1 MATHNQI
8 IPRSE
13 KPPGDDHPDWTT
25 LVARALDDI
34 TRIMQSEI
42 RLVTTSMRTILAEQT
57 DRVLGFIASGVL
69 MVFGMMCILAAAI
82 LFLHEYAML
91 PWWQSF
97 GATGLALFAIAI
109 AVQAFTTPRSKTSAI
124 T

>member
-1 MATHNQI
+1 MESGAASPRRRATKKMAHNQI
-8 IPRSE
+8 IPSSE
-13 KPPGDDHPDWTT
+13 TPSGEDHPDWTT

-91 PWWQSF
+91 SWWQSF
-97 GATGLALFAIAI
+97 GITGLAL
-109 AVQAFTTPRSKTSAI
+109 
-124 T
+124 

>member
-1 MATHNQI
+1 M
-8 IPRSE
+8 
-13 KPPGDDHPDWTT
+13 
-25 LVARALDDI
+25 ARAIDDI

-69 MVFGMMCILAAAI
+69 MMFGMMCILAAMI

-97 GATGLALFAIAI
+97 GITGLLLFAIAI
-109 AVQAFTTPRSKTSAI
+109 AVRAFATARPKTPII

>member
-1 MATHNQI
+1 MAENQLF
-8 IPRSE
+8 PRSE
-13 KPPGDDHPDWTT
+13 KPSDGDQPDWTT
-25 LVARALDDI
+25 LLARAIDDI

-42 RLVTTSMRTILAEQT
+42 RLVTNSMKTILAEQT

-69 MVFGMMCILAAAI
+69 MVFGMMCILAATI

-97 GATGLALFAIAI
+97 GIAGLALFVIAI
-109 AVQAFTTPRSKTSAI
+109 AVQAFTAPRSKTSAI

>member
-1 MATHNQI
+1 MAQNQI

-13 KPPGDDHPDWTT
+13 KQSGGDQPDWTT
-25 LVARALDDI
+25 LLARAIDDI

-42 RLVTTSMRTILAEQT
+42 RLVTNSMRTILAEQT

-97 GATGLALFAIAI
+97 GITGLALLAIAI
-109 AVQAFTTPRSKTSAI
+109 AVRAFSMPRSKTSAI

>member
-1 MATHNQI
+1 MAQNQI

-13 KPPGDDHPDWTT
+13 KPSDGDQPDWTT
-25 LVARALDDI
+25 LLARAIDDI

-42 RLVTTSMRTILAEQT
+42 RLVTANMRTILAEQT

-69 MVFGMMCILAAAI
+69 MMFGMMCILAATI
-82 LFLHEYAML
+82 LFLHEFAML

-97 GATGLALFAIAI
+97 GITGLALFVIAI
-109 AVQAFTTPRSKTSAI
+109 AVQAFTTPRSKTPI
-124 T
+124 VT

>member
-1 MATHNQI
+1 MAHNQI
-8 IPRSE
+8 IPSSE
-13 KPPGDDHPDWTT
+13 TPSGEDHPDWTT

-91 PWWQSF
+91 SWWQSF
-97 GATGLALFAIAI
+97 GITGLALFAIAI
-109 AVQAFTTPRSKTSAI
+109 AVRAFSAPRSKTPAI